1 MKLDNLHAQAP
12 ALLLEYRKQLIIKD
26 KVASRHTYNST
37 YTLSLDSGIELRGD
51 ITNRYIIQG
60 RRAGAKMPP
69 NTAQF
74 RQWLLIRN
82 IPATA
87 NFVIRR
93 AIGRNGIRPTDLLT
107 PTINIMKPRLESAI
121 SIDVLLHYGTVANT
135 IINQNR

>member
-1 MKLDNLHAQAP
+1 MKLDNLHSQSG
-12 ALLLEYRKQLIIKD
+12 ALLFEYRKQLIVKN

-37 YTLSLDSGIELRGD
+37 YTLNLDNGLELRGD
-51 ITNRYIIQG
+51 ITNRYILQG

-69 NTAQF
+69 NTAGF

-82 IPATA
+82 IPAAA

-93 AIGRNGIRPTDLLT
+93 SIGRNGIRPTDLLS
-107 PTINIMKPRLESAI
+107 PAIAVMSPRFEQAI
-121 SIDVLLHYGTVANT
+121 SIDVLLHYGSIANI